1 MNENL
6 DFNIHHGREEDPSGD
21 GFLLQ
26 ADVLLRKRSI
36 HFNANGK
43 TSAAKQVASRL
54 GNPPSVRGCLGN
66 VPRKGTL
73 IILRTFDSPCSNSPK
88 MLGKST
94 NSLQKTHGD
103 FLHDIRKN

>member
-43 TSAAKQVASRL
+43 TSTAKTSSQSSWK
-54 GNPPSVRGCLGN
+54 PSECEGL
-66 VPRKGTL
+66 P
-73 IILRTFDSPCSNSPK
+73 
-88 MLGKST
+88 GKRS
-94 NSLQKTHGD
+94 QKGD
-103 FLHDIRKN
+103 FNHPSNF